1 MKKIISWNVAS
12 IRARMELLLSL
23 LEKEKPDVVFLQE
36 IKVEED
42 KFPFF
47 ELRAAGY
54 ESVISGQKSW
64 NGVAIL
70 SKEPIKLK
78 STALIGFEDQ
88 ARFVEAEQ
96 SDGTH
101 LISVYVPNGQAP
113 MNNPTDTSR
122 LEYKLK
128 WLSALKKHLE
138 QTENYIIGGDFNV
151 IEQDKDVYNPALFE
165 NSVLMIPPVRAAF
178 RELLTLPVENPMR
191 DFHKDEE
198 FYTFWD
204 FQGGAWPRN
213 HGIFLDYIFLSSALF
228 KGKTTRA
235 DVLKEYR
242 SCEKPSDHAPIV
254 VELK

>member
-12 IRARMELLLSL
+12 IRARMDTLMTLLNQ
-23 LEKEKPDVVFLQE
+23 EKPDIVFLQE

-47 ELRAAGY
+47 ELKSIGY
-54 ESVISGQKSW
+54 ESVISGQKAW
-64 NGVAIL
+64 NGVAVL
-70 SKEPIKLK
+70 SKEPITLK
-78 STALIGFEDQ
+78 STALVGFEDQ
-88 ARFVEAEQ
+88 ARFVEAVL

-113 MNNPTDTSR
+113 ANNPTDTSR

-128 WLSALKKHLE
+128 WLAALKEHLRE
-138 QTENYIIGGDFNV
+138 EKNYIVGGDFNV

-165 NSVLMIPPVRAAF
+165 NSVLMIPSVRQAF
-178 RELLTLPVENPMR
+178 REILTLPIENPMR
-191 DFHKDEE
+191 EWHKDEQ

-213 HGIFLDYIFLSSALF
+213 HGIFLDYIFLSSDTF
-228 KGKTTRA
+228 NGKIERA

-254 VELK
+254 IQIK

>member
-12 IRARMELLLSL
+12 IRARMDTLKAL
-23 LEKEKPDVVFLQE
+23 LEHENPDIVFLQE

-47 ELRAAGY
+47 ELRIIGY

-64 NGVAIL
+64 NGVAVL
-70 SKEPIKLK
+70 SKEPITLK
-78 STALIGFEDQ
+78 SAALPGFEDQ
-88 ARFVEAEQ
+88 ARFVEALQ
-96 SDGTH
+96 ADGTH

-113 MNNPTDTSR
+113 ASDPTDTSR

-128 WLSALKKHLE
+128 WLAALKEYL
-138 QTENYIIGGDFNV
+138 QGVENYIIGGDFNV

-165 NSVLMIPPVRAAF
+165 NSVLMIPPVRKAF
-178 RELLTLPVENPMR
+178 RELLSLPMENPMR
-191 DFHKDEE
+191 QWHENE
-198 FYTFWD
+198 QFYTFWD
-204 FQGGAWPRN
+204 FQSGAWPRN
-213 HGIFLDYIFLSSALF
+213 HGIFLDYIFLSSNRF
-228 KGKTTRA
+228 KDKIIRA

-254 VELK
+254 VELE